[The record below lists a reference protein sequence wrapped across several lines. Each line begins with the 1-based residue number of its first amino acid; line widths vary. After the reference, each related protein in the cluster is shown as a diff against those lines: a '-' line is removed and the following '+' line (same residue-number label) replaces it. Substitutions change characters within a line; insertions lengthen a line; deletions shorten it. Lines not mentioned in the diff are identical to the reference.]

1 MGDAKEWR
9 QGVFGVVRNG
19 LLALQVAHLSR
30 WWETSD
36 ALVGVLG
43 VLTSILDI
51 SQVWPEKSVA
61 VPSTKEEGRGV
72 AVVNAWGRR
81 CQRTS
86 TQQPQSRE
94 ASGRVKRE
102 QVHLS
107 AQQEW
112 GLHGVHT

>member
-61 VPSTKEEGRGV
+61 VPSTKEDESKESKCICQRNKSGDSMVSTHAPFDAWSPQTSGV
-72 AVVNAWGRR
+72 AD
-81 CQRTS
+81 
-86 TQQPQSRE
+86 
-94 ASGRVKRE
+94 AS
-102 QVHLS
+102 
-107 AQQEW
+107 
-112 GLHGVHT
+112 